1 MSRFKKYTR
10 FAKFFK
16 HVYILVY
23 YELLSVQLALVVHL

>member
-1 MSRFKKYTR
+1 MSRFKKYNR
-10 FAKFFK
+10 FETFFK